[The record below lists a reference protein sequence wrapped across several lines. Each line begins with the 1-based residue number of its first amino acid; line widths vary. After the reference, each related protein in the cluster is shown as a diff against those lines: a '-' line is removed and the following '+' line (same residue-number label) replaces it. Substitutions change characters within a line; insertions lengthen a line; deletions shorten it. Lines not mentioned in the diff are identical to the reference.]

1 MVTSPAVQ
9 AMAGPPA
16 PLASIVTE
24 PASFAAA
31 RVSLRPSRRRDS
43 VYTPGSIEITAP
55 SGATSSASPMV
66 G

>member
-1 MVTSPAVQ
+1 VTSAAVQ
-9 AMAGPPA
+9 ATAGRPA

-31 RVSLRPSRRRDS
+31 RVSLRPSRRRAS
-43 VYTPGSIEITAP
+43 AYTPGSIETTAP
-55 SGATSSASPMV
+55 SGATSSASLMV